1 MNRGTATNSL
11 TSRVPLAAL
20 FIAFLQV
27 SLLGFGGGLAW
38 ARRIVVEQRRWAKD
52 EEFTDIVSLC
62 QFMPGPNVV
71 GVAVCVG
78 AKLRGLIGTVAAIAG
93 FILVPCVIGF
103 TLGVLYLHY
112 GHLAVFRNIL
122 GGVSAVA
129 AGLLIATGIKM
140 LTPHWRRPQAL
151 IVAMLAFGGMAFTKL
166 PLLVVLF
173 GLAFASIAV
182 VKIETARSR

>member
-1 MNRGTATNSL
+1 MNRDPPTNPLPARVSL
-11 TSRVPLAAL
+11 TAL

-38 ARRIVVEQRRWAKD
+38 AHRIVVEQRRWAKD

-62 QFMPGPNVV
+62 QFMPGPNIV

-78 AKLRGLIGTVAAIAG
+78 AKLRGWTGTLASVSG
-93 FILVPCVIGF
+93 FVLLPCIVGF
-103 TLGVLYLHY
+103 ALGLLYLRY
-112 GHLAVFRNIL
+112 AHLTVFRNIL

-129 AGLLIATGIKM
+129 AGLLIATGIRM
-140 LTPHWRRPQAL
+140 LVPHFRRPQAL
-151 IVAMLAFGGMAFTKL
+151 IVATLAFGGMAFTKL

-173 GLAFASIAV
+173 SLAFLSITAV
-182 VKIETARSR
+182 RIRSARTR